1 MAINIFQKVMMV
13 TIATLIIF
21 VILDKMDD
29 RIQEKLEKGEKI
41 SFFDKFLLNYV
52 NKLINLIVRAYPL
65 VFIAIIITLYIEFT
79 PAIKKYVGGL
89 NGGDVPEVPVPVI
102 SGGEEVINV
111 KLSQLSSVV
120 EHLSNNLEQ

>member
-21 VILDKMDD
+21 VILDKIDD
-29 RIQEKLEKGEKI
+29 RIQEKLEKGDKI
-41 SFFDKFLLNYV
+41 SIFDKFLLNYV

-79 PAIKKYVGGL
+79 PAIKKYIGGL
-89 NGGDVPEVPVPVI
+89 DGGDVSVPEVYPSVVT
-102 SGGEEVINV
+102 GGEVINV

-120 EHLSNNLEQ
+120 EHLSNNLE